1 MAIIKTA
8 ANMKVTVQKSYTV
21 ISSVLKKDAENMRM
35 DATKENLVMNCLK
48 KNNSNRRKSLIV
60 V

>member
-21 ISSVLKKDAENMRM
+21 ISSGLKKDAEVMRM

-48 KNNSNRRKSLIV
+48 KITATGNKAL
-60 V
+60 

>member
-21 ISSVLKKDAENMRM
+21 ISSSLKKDAEVMRM
-35 DATKENLVMNCLK
+35 DATKENLVMSCLK
-48 KNNSNRRKSLIV
+48 KITATGEKA
-60 V
+60 

>member
-48 KNNSNRRKSLIV
+48 KITATGEKA
-60 V
+60 